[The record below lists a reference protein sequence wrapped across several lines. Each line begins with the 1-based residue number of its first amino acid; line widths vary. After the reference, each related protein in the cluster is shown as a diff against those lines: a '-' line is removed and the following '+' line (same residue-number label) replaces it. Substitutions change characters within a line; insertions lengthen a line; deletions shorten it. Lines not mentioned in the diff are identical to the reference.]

1 MPTKAEYQ
9 NENYRLRDELE
20 EAQMKIA
27 IAETQIESISRV
39 IENLATSQS
48 KTEAEISA
56 CTEIVS
62 GLLQSASE
70 APIPF

>member
-20 EAQMKIA
+20 AAQMKIS
-27 IAETQIESISRV
+27 IAETQLESIARV
-39 IENLATSQS
+39 IENLAASQS
-48 KTEAEISA
+48 QTEAEISA
-56 CTEIVS
+56 CTAIVS